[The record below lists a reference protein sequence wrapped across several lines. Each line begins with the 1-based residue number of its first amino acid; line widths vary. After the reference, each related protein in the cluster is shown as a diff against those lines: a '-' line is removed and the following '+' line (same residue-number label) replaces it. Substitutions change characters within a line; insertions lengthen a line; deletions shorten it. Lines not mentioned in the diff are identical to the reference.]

1 MNNNRLKNN
10 YKQLIPAHKIALN
23 IVEKRMAVT
32 AEILSQV
39 LSFSGLNITQESL
52 DALVGSNRLVF
63 TNLSLDTL
71 NSSQFKDNLGTMR
84 DRVPGVYIW
93 THISTGNKY
102 VGSSTQLARRLAGYF
117 KGTHADAGKFLPL
130 LYKEGLSAFN
140 LEVIVL
146 KNNYVVNH
154 ELFLEQ
160 YFLLHSEFNLNTLR
174 VVNSILG
181 ARSKSLYMYTKDLS
195 ELIHSSSTQE
205 EFIFKLNIHHST
217 FSKCLDT
224 GSLTPSSLSLWEREE
239 GVTSVVLTTPEA
251 FFEVNLVFTTSK
263 SGLGRLAAPETK
275 DPVPGAKVNNMSI
288 TQIKCLLDQDRLV
301 EKDSKRKSS
310 QILLRDVDNSDN
322 TKVFDSV
329 KACLEFLNTIGNSSK
344 TTLLRRISNNEP
356 YHGYICEWYGEKVS
370 RLKDKAME
378 VVVTDVTTSEVVSY
392 TSFNFLKKKID
403 FFLKNH
409 AP

>member
-23 IVEKRMAVT
+23 ILEKRMAVT
-32 AEILSQV
+32 AEILNQV

-52 DALVGSNRLVF
+52 DALVGSNKLVF

-181 ARSKSLYMYTKDLS
+181 ARSRSLYMYTKDFS

-217 FSKCLDT
+217 FSKCLST
-224 GSLTPSSLSLWEREE
+224 GSPFL
-239 GVTSVVLTTPEA
+239 GKY
-251 FFEVNLVFTTSK
+251 VF
-263 SGLGRLAAPETK
+263 TK
-275 DPVPGAKVNNMSI
+275 DPVPGAKVNNMSLA
-288 TQIKCLLDQDRLV
+288 QIKCLLDQDRLV
-301 EKDSKRKSS
+301 EKNSKRKSN

-344 TTLLRRISNNEP
+344 TTLFRRISNNEP
-356 YHGYICEWYGEKVS
+356 YHGYICEWYGKKAS
-370 RLKDKAME
+370 LKDKAME
-378 VVVTDVTTSEVVSY
+378 VVVTDVATSEVKSY
-392 TSFNFLKKKID
+392 TSFRKAASALGTTGPT
-403 FFLKNH
+403 LKNYAENRVLFDNKYRVEFNH
-409 AP
+409 PSTED